1 MGRLLTGID
10 RHAGFSEDLAFFS
23 VFDGHGGD
31 EVAQHCSDRLH
42 RHFTQLLMCSIQ
54 RDPLSLPSSPAASH
68 SPAKGLEAPPTPT
81 ARSSSLL
88 DASSPCASLCHSA
101 LICEALRSSFQKTD
115 DELAGTEAGE
125 YVGATA
131 VVAVVGK
138 QHIWVAHCGESRVP
152 DYTYYNSVIL
162 KLV

>member
-152 DYTYYNSVIL
+152 DYTYYNSVIW